1 MRVLIAVA
9 DVGSGVQLEEAL
21 TRIGIE
27 AAWDGSQA
35 DGPQGAGSE
44 LVILDADH
52 LGKRLAAVANAWRDH
67 PSVPGLVAI
76 GASAVAREQA
86 PQARVTLLSP
96 SASAST
102 LTNALREAAKL
113 RLAAGVRWPVMR
125 AALKLPPAD
134 NEPAAWPA
142 TLLHARNVPIE
153 IARSALRWHALHYV
167 TGTDVLEHVR
177 EERILT
183 VPELETIEFAD
194 GTLTVQSLVKCGS
207 LDPAQ
212 NARLIWTLAS
222 LGALDLTPEV
232 RDLATAPRRALAE
245 IRANLR
251 ARTKKLANAT
261 HYDVLEITPLAE
273 YADIENAYRL
283 VAARYSPQV
292 LAKVDLADL
301 EALVAPIWKQIED
314 ARATLVDDAARGRY
328 GDWMRAN
335 KSALDTV
342 WVVDPSAVKA
352 AADAFARGQ
361 RTLGEGDVHRAMSDL
376 AMACRH
382 HPGHPDYEA
391 NLSWARFRVQVASGK
406 DQREAAAREREIV
419 EDVLAGRRPWPR
431 ALVALALLC
440 AAGGDAD
447 AARWHLRTALI
458 IDPQLPAAV
467 ALAQRLGMR
476 R

>member
-21 TRIGIE
+21 NRIGFE
-27 AAWDGSQA
+27 ATWDGAQV
-35 DGPQGAGSE
+35 DGPRGAGSE
-44 LVILDADH
+44 LVMLDADH

-67 PSVPGLVAI
+67 ASVPGLVAI

-96 SASAST
+96 SASPQT
-102 LTNALREAAKL
+102 MTNALREAAKL

-125 AALKLPPAD
+125 AALQLPPID

-142 TLLHARNVPIE
+142 TLLHARNVVIDIP
-153 IARSALRWHALHYV
+153 RSALRWHAMHYV
-167 TGTDVLEHVR
+167 TATDVLAQVR

-183 VPELETIEFAD
+183 VPELDTIEFAD
-194 GTLTVQSLVKCGS
+194 GTLTVQSLVNCGT

-212 NARLIWTLAS
+212 NARLIWALAS

-232 RDLATAPRRALAE
+232 RDVATPARRALAE
-245 IRANLR
+245 IRADLR

-261 HYDVLEITPLAE
+261 HYDVLEIAPTTE
-273 YADIENAYRL
+273 YADIEHAYQL
-283 VAARYSPQV
+283 VGARYSPQV
-292 LAKVDLADL
+292 LSKVDLAEL
-301 EALVAPIWKQIED
+301 EALVGPIWKQVED
-314 ARATLVDDAARGRY
+314 ARNTLVDDAARGKY

-335 KSALDTV
+335 KAALDTV
-342 WVVDPSAVKA
+342 WVVDPQAAKA
-352 AADAFARGQ
+352 AADAFVRGQ
-361 RTLGEGDVHRAMSDL
+361 RVLGEGDVHRAMSEL
-376 AMACRH
+376 AMACRQF
-382 HPGHPDYEA
+382 PGHPEYES
-391 NLSWARFRVQVASGK
+391 NLAWARLRVQVASGK
-406 DQREAAAREREIV
+406 DQREAAARERAVV
-419 EDVLAGRRPWPR
+419 EDVLAGRRVWPR

-447 AARWHLRTALI
+447 AARWYLHTALI
-458 IDPQLPAAV
+458 ADPQLPAAV

>member
-1 MRVLIAVA
+1 LIAVA

-21 TRIGIE
+21 NRIGFD
-27 AAWDGSQA
+27 AKWDGSQA
-35 DGPQGAGSE
+35 DGPRGAGAE
-44 LVILDADH
+44 LVMLDADH
-52 LGKRLAAVANAWRDH
+52 LGKRLAAVASEWRDH

-76 GASAVAREQA
+76 GTSAAAREQA
-86 PQARVTLLSP
+86 PQARVTLLSSRASP
-96 SASAST
+96 ST
-102 LTNALREAAKL
+102 ITNALREAAKL

-125 AALKLPPAD
+125 AALKLPPIE
-134 NEPAAWPA
+134 NEPASWPA
-142 TLLHARNVPIE
+142 TLLHARNVE
-153 IARSALRWHALHYV
+153 IDIPRSALRWHATHYV
-167 TGTDVLEHVR
+167 TGNDLLEQVR

-194 GTLTVQSLVKCGS
+194 GTLTVQSLISCGS

-212 NARLIWTLAS
+212 NARLIWALAS

-232 RDLATAPRRALAE
+232 RDVATAPRRALAE

-251 ARTKKLANAT
+251 ARTKKLANST
-261 HYDVLEITPLAE
+261 HYDVLEITPVAE

-292 LAKVDLADL
+292 LAKLDLSDV

-314 ARATLVDDAARGRY
+314 ARATLVDDATRGKY

-335 KSALDTV
+335 KAALDTV
-342 WVVDPSAVKA
+342 WVVDPTA
-352 AADAFARGQ
+352 AKTAAEVFVRGQ

-382 HPGHPDYEA
+382 HPGHPEYES
-391 NLSWARFRVQVASGK
+391 NLAWARFRVQVASGK
-406 DQREAAAREREIV
+406 DQREAAAGERALV